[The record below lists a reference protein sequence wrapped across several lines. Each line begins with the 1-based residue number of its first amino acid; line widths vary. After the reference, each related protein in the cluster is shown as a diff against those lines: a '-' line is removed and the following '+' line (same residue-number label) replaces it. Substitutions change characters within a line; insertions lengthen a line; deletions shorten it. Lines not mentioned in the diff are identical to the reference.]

1 MSLLQFIIKLP
12 KLSIKMQHKNHTA
25 KRIGFCSGLPRGS
38 DKVSFRCKLS
48 ASLESFGDVLCLGQ
62 SGSRYSVKNRA
73 DIKYCGETTW
83 IKHWYF
89 PRILLQSIP
98 RVTIP
103 DMLAL
108 IIRSFHDRWVAI
120 LNEGKGAFAKCNRW
134 RIPQNS
140 SKSFKPHLN
149 RDLPISQVHDQ
160 GGVL

>member
-89 PRILLQSIP
+89 PRILLPSIP

-103 DMLAL
+103 DLLEL
-108 IIRSFHDRWVAI
+108 IIGCFQDTFGVITNDGEGSFT
-120 LNEGKGAFAKCNRW
+120 NCNRW

-140 SKSFKPHLN
+140 SQTFKLHLN
-149 RDLPISQVHDQ
+149 EDIPISQVSNQ
-160 GGVL
+160 GGAL